1 MSVRS
6 KRVVAGKV
14 VHKVIVCGWAIRIV
28 IFIIIN
34 IIKIIKI
41 IIKII
46 IDIIKIIIIE
56 VAKIILDLL
65 L

>member
-6 KRVVAGKV
+6 KRVVTGKV

-28 IFIIIN
+28 IFIIN
-34 IIKIIKI
+34 IIK